1 MNNNGSVSAG
11 VSLAGGNESARRHQQ
26 QQQQRP
32 RDLSARSLTRRAAP
46 ARTALLLLACA
57 VVFACASARAATLPA
72 GFAET
77 AVATGL
83 SSPTAMAF
91 APDGRVFVCLQG
103 GQLRVVKNG
112 ALLPT
117 PFHTVTVNSIGER
130 GLLGL
135 AFDPDFATNRFIY
148 LYYTATTPAVHN
160 RISRFRASASNPD
173 VVEAGS
179 ETVLLDL
186 ENLSA
191 SNHNGGA
198 MHFGADGKLYV
209 AVGENAVPSNSQT
222 LANKLGKMLRLNS
235 DGSIPADNPFFA
247 AATGTNRAIWAMGL
261 RNPFTFNVQPGTG
274 RIFVNDV
281 GQNAIEE
288 INDGL
293 AGQNYGWPTCEGLC
307 PTASPVPTPAVRPP
321 NSFTDPVFLYSNDA
335 STCAITG
342 GTFYNPTTQQ
352 FPAEYAG
359 KYFYSDFCAGWIRRY
374 DPAAD
379 TSTNFATATSS
390 PVDLQVSTDGS
401 LWYLERGNTGRLL
414 RIRYTAGVVPPS
426 ITGHPQSQ
434 TVAAGQSVTF
444 SVAATGSTP
453 LQYQWQRNNVDIPG
467 ATSASYTFTAAAG
480 DNGAQFRAVVTNAF
494 GSATSNAATL
504 TVSTNSAPAAT
515 ISAPAAGTTYAAGDT
530 INYSGTGTDPED
542 GAIPASGLTWQV
554 DFHHDT
560 HSHPFV
566 APTTGASS
574 GSFVIPTTGET
585 AANVFY
591 RIYLTVTDSA
601 GATNQTFRDITPR
614 TATVTLRTEPAGL
627 QLTLDGQ
634 PHPDGYAELNVVNMS
649 RTLGAPSPQE
659 LNGVTYQFVSWSD
672 GGAAT
677 HAVNV
682 PAGGATY
689 TARFARRAGAG
700 DVIVSEYR
708 LDGPNGPTDE
718 FVELYNDTDQSI
730 TVSTGDGSAG
740 WALVRGRDVSGSPA
754 LETYHVIPNG
764 TVIPAR
770 AHYLVTGA
778 AYGLADYGG
787 ANAAAG
793 DAAAA
798 SGDLGG
804 DGSPFR
810 GLALFR
816 TANPAN
822 FAAAERLD
830 AAGCPTLSHALL
842 VEGAGAGPC
851 ANVGTP
857 AQPAAH
863 YSLARKLDGGTPQD
877 TDDNAADFRLVAV
890 DSPLAS
896 PSTGGTLASALGAPG
911 PENLSSPLPRA
922 NLKAALLDPQAASSS
937 APNRARDT
945 TPHACA
951 GGAGPSNCAAG
962 TLSIRRRFTNSTGA
976 AVTRLRFRVLQLTTL
991 GALAPGDA
999 DLRVLSSGNVV
1010 VSVTGGTAS
1019 VRGTTLEQP
1028 PAQSLGG
1035 GFNST
1040 LAAGTVS
1047 LATPLAAG
1055 NSINVQFVLGVQQTG
1070 NFRFFVNVEAAL
1082 DSPPAAPD
1090 KATRAGERD
1099 AGRKTLR

>member
-1 MNNNGSVSAG
+1 MNTHGFIRAG
-11 VSLAGGNESARRHQQ
+11 VSPARGGEPSRR
-26 QQQQRP
+26 RP
-32 RDLSARSLTRRAAP
+32 RDLSAHDDGDPRRRRSSARA
-46 ARTALLLLACA
+46 ALLLVCA
-57 VVFACASARAATLPA
+57 VVLSGASARAATLPA

-77 AVATGL
+77 AVVTGL
-83 SSPTAMAF
+83 ASPTAMAF
-91 APDGRVFVCLQG
+91 APDGRAFVCLQG
-103 GQLRVVKNG
+103 GSLRVVKNG

-117 PFHTVTVNSIGER
+117 PFLTVTVNSTGER
-130 GLLGL
+130 GLLGV
-135 AFDPDFATNRFIY
+135 AFDPNFASNNFIY
-148 LYYTATTPAVHN
+148 VYYTATTPAIHN
-160 RISRFRASASNPD
+160 RISRFTANGD
-173 VVEAGS
+173 VAVAGS
-179 ETVLLDL
+179 ETIILDL

-191 SNHNGGA
+191 TNHNGGA

-222 LANKLGKMLRLNS
+222 LANKLGKMLRLNP
-235 DGSIPADNPFFA
+235 DGSIPTDNPFFNT
-247 AATGTNRAIWAMGL
+247 ATGTNRAIWAMGL

-379 TSTNFATATSS
+379 TSANFATATSS
-390 PVDLQVSTDGS
+390 PVDLQVSSDGS
-401 LWYLERGNTGRLL
+401 LWYLERGNTGRLM
-414 RIRYTAGVVPPS
+414 RIRFTAGVVPPS
-426 ITGHPQSQ
+426 ITEHPQGR

-444 SVAATGSTP
+444 TVAATGSTP
-453 LQYQWQRNNVDIPG
+453 LQYQWQRNTADIPG

-494 GSATSNAATL
+494 GSATSNPATL
-504 TVSTNSAPAAT
+504 SVTTNNAPAAT

-530 INYSGTGTDPED
+530 VNYSGAGADAED
-542 GAIPASGLTWQV
+542 GAIPASGFTWQV

-560 HSHPFV
+560 HAHPFV
-566 APTTGASS
+566 PPTSGASS
-574 GSFVIPTTGET
+574 GLFVVPATGET

-591 RIYLTVTDSA
+591 RIYLTVTDSG
-601 GATNQTFRDITPR
+601 GATNQIFRDITPR
-614 TATVTLRTEPAGL
+614 TSTVTLRTEPAGL
-627 QLTLDGQ
+627 ELTLDGQ
-634 PHPDGYAELNVVNMS
+634 PRADGYAELNVVNMS
-649 RTLGAPSPQE
+649 RTLGAPSPQT
-659 LNGVTYQFVSWSD
+659 LGGVTYQFVSWSD

-677 HAVNV
+677 HDISV
-682 PAGGATY
+682 PASNTTY
-689 TARFARRAGAG
+689 TARFARRPDAR
-700 DVIVSEYR
+700 DIIISEYR
-708 LDGPNGPTDE
+708 LDGPNGGTDE
-718 FVELYNDTDQSI
+718 FVELYNNTDLSV
-730 TVSTGDGSAG
+730 TVSAGDGSAG

-754 LETYHVIPNG
+754 LETYHVIPAG

-778 AYGLADYGG
+778 AYGLANYGG

-793 DAAAA
+793 DGAGA
-798 SGDLGG
+798 GDLGG

-816 TANPAN
+816 TANAAN
-822 FAAAERLD
+822 FNAAERLD
-830 AAGCPTLSHALL
+830 AAGCPTLSHPLL
-842 VEGAGAGPC
+842 IEGAGAGPC

-857 AQPAAH
+857 AQPAAN

-877 TDDNAADFRLVAV
+877 TDNNAADFRLVAV
-890 DSPLAS
+890 ESPLAA
-896 PSTGGTLASALGAPG
+896 PSVGGTLPAALGAPG

-922 NLKAALLDPQAASSS
+922 QIKASLLDPQAASSS

-945 TPHACA
+945 APHGCN
-951 GGAGPSNCAAG
+951 GGAGPSNCTFG

-976 AVTRLRFRVLQLTTL
+976 AVTRLRFRIVQVTTL
-991 GALAPGDA
+991 GALAAGEA
-999 DLRVLSSGNVV
+999 DLRALTSGNVIV
-1010 VSVTGGTAS
+1010 SINGSSVT

-1035 GFNST
+1035 AFNST
-1040 LAAGTVS
+1040 LAAGNVS

-1055 NSINVQFVLGVQQTG
+1055 NSVNVGFLLGVQQTG

-1082 DSPPAAPD
+1082 DAPPAAPG
-1090 KATRAGERD
+1090 KATSARVRHAAGKMR
-1099 AGRKTLR
+1099 